1 MQLLPRHPDRP
12 AATRGRNAWL
22 AWLLAIALVVQLF
35 GLTQHDHPHS
45 AKSQHCAACTLHAQP
60 HGAPPV
66 ASLATAPVKWVLL
79 TIVLSTVAGAEA
91 APPVDY
97 LLPPA
102 HAPPVFLLPI

>member
-1 MQLLPRHPDRP
+1 MHLLPRQPDRP
-12 AATRGRNAWL
+12 AAIRGRNAWL

-45 AKSQHCAACTLHAQP
+45 AKSQHCTACTLHAQP

-66 ASLATAPVKWVLL
+66 VRVATAPVKWVLL
-79 TIVLSTVAGAEA
+79 TIVLPTRAVARAVA
-91 APPVDY
+91 PVDY

-102 HAPPVFLLPI
+102 HAPPVFLLPN